1 MPRTPVSWARIAA
14 IFLRIVQ
21 QFRRDRRTLALMFTV
36 PVLVT
41 LLVGYVVRSSEASLS
56 VAVVEET
63 SNPASSFSPG
73 GELLTALAQAGSV
86 KAEGLP
92 RAEARERLDDGDV
105 QGIVYLNYAAQA
117 GTAVPKL
124 DVELVLEGTNPQDS
138 GAIVHAVQRGLLQ
151 VAVTGLGVS
160 LGLPELSPQELVSV
174 QVSYVYGGPE
184 FDFVDYE
191 APALIGFFAFFFVFL
206 LTAVSFLRERSSGT
220 LERLMAAPIRRG
232 EVVLGYMLGFG
243 FFALIQSL
251 AILMA
256 AVLILRIHY
265 EGDLLLVFLLAGI
278 ITVGSVNLGIFL
290 STFARN
296 ELQVI
301 QFVPVVLVPQGLLSG
316 VIWSVDSLPGWLQ
329 VISHCLPLT
338 YAIDALRNTMIEGQG
353 LADSGVYANVL
364 VMVAFAAFFVLLAS
378 RTVRQQ
384 VD

>member
-1 MPRTPVSWARIAA
+1 VSWARIVA

-36 PVLVT
+36 PVAVT

-56 VAVVEET
+56 VAVVDET
-63 SNPASSFSPG
+63 GGSTADFAPG
-73 GELLTALAQAGSV
+73 TELVAALKQAGAVGAEEMSRP
-86 KAEGLP
+86 KAQQQLN
-92 RAEARERLDDGDV
+92 DGDV
-105 QGIVYLNYAAQA
+105 QGVVYLGYAAQA
-117 GTAVPKL
+117 GAAPRKL

-138 GAIVHAVQRGLLQ
+138 GAIARAVQRGLLQ
-151 VAVTGLGVS
+151 VAVTGLGRS
-160 LGLPELSPQELVSV
+160 LGLPELTPQDLLAV
-174 QVSYVYGGPE
+174 QVSYVYGGPQ

-191 APALIGFFAFFFVFL
+191 APALIAFFAFFFVFL
-206 LTAVSFLRERSSGT
+206 LTAVSFLRERAGGT
-220 LERLMAAPIRRG
+220 LERLMAAPINRT

-243 FFALIQSL
+243 FFALLQSL
-251 AILMA
+251 AILLA

-265 EGDLLLVFLLAGI
+265 EGNLLLVFLLAGI

-329 VISHCLPLT
+329 VVSHCLPLT
-338 YAIDALRNTMIEGQG
+338 YAIDALRNTMIRGQG
-353 LADSGVYANVL
+353 LADSGVLPNAL
-364 VMVAFAAFFVLLAS
+364 VMVGFAALFVLLAS

>member
-1 MPRTPVSWARIAA
+1 VSWARIFA

-21 QFRRDRRTLALMFTV
+21 QFRRDRRTLVMMFTV

-41 LLVGYVVRSSEASLS
+41 LLVGYVVRGSEASLS
-56 VAVVEET
+56 VAVVEEVGDPT
-63 SNPASSFSPG
+63 SSFSPG
-73 GELLTALAQAGSV
+73 GELLTALEQAGSV
-86 KAEGLP
+86 KAEGLSQGE
-92 RAEARERLDDGDV
+92 AEERLDDGDV
-105 QGIVYLNYAAQA
+105 QGIVYLSYAVQA
-117 GTAVPKL
+117 GTAIPRL
-124 DVELVLEGTNPQDS
+124 EVELVLEGTNPQDS
-138 GAIVHAVQRGLLQ
+138 GAIVRAVQRGLLQ
-151 VAVTGLGVS
+151 VALTGLGAS
-160 LGLPELSPQELVSV
+160 LGLPDLSPEELVAV
-174 QVSYVYGGPE
+174 EVNYVYGGPE

-191 APALIGFFAFFFVFL
+191 APALIGFFAFFFVLL

-220 LERLMAAPIRRG
+220 LERLMAAPINRS

-265 EGDLLLVFLLAGI
+265 EGHLLLVFLIAAI
-278 ITVGSVNLGIFL
+278 ITVASVNLGIFL

-296 ELQVI
+296 ELQVM
-301 QFVPVVLVPQGLLSG
+301 QFVPIVLVPQGLLSG
-316 VIWSVDSLPGWLQ
+316 VIWSVDSLPDWLQ
-329 VISHCLPLT
+329 VIARCLPLT
-338 YAIDALRNTMIEGQG
+338 YAIDALRNTMIKGQG
-353 LADSGVYANVL
+353 LADSGVLGNVL

>member
-1 MPRTPVSWARIAA
+1 VSWARIIA

-21 QFRRDRRTLALMFTV
+21 QFRRDRRTLVLMFTV

-41 LLVGYVVRSSEASLS
+41 LLVGYVVRGSEASLS
-56 VAVVEET
+56 VAVVEEAVDPT
-63 SNPASSFSPG
+63 SSFSPG
-73 GELLTALAQAGSV
+73 GELLTALDQAGSV
-86 KAEGLP
+86 KAEGLS
-92 RAEARERLDDGDV
+92 RAEAEERLDDGEV
-105 QGIVYLNYAAQA
+105 QGIVYLSYAAQA
-117 GTAVPKL
+117 GTAIPKL

-138 GAIVHAVQRGLLQ
+138 GVIARAVQRGLLQ
-151 VAVTGLGVS
+151 VALTGLGAS
-160 LGLPELSPQELVSV
+160 LGLPELSPEQLVSV
-174 QVSYVYGGPE
+174 DVSYVYGGPE

-206 LTAVSFLRERSSGT
+206 LTAVSFLRERSGGT
-220 LERLMAAPIRRG
+220 LERLMAAPINRG

-265 EGDLLLVFLLAGI
+265 EGHLLLVFLIAGI
-278 ITVGSVNLGIFL
+278 ITVASVNLGIFL

-301 QFVPVVLVPQGLLSG
+301 QFVPIVLVPQGLLSG
-316 VIWSVDSLPGWLQ
+316 VIWSVDSLPDWLQ
-329 VISHCLPLT
+329 VISRCLPLT
-338 YAIDALRNTMIEGQG
+338 YAIDALRNTMIKGQG
-353 LADSGVYANVL
+353 LADSGVLGNVL

>member
-1 MPRTPVSWARIAA
+1 MSWARIIA

-36 PVLVT
+36 PVAVT
-41 LLVGYVVRSSEASLS
+41 LLVGYVVRSSEASLL
-56 VAVVEET
+56 VAVVDET
-63 SNPASSFSPG
+63 GGSTADFAPG
-73 GELLTALAQAGSV
+73 TELVAALKQAGSV
-86 KAEGLP
+86 RAEGMP
-92 RAEARERLDDGDV
+92 RSEAQERLDDGDV
-105 QGIVYLNYAAQA
+105 QGIVYVGYAAQA
-117 GTAVPKL
+117 GAAPRKL

-138 GAIVHAVQRGLLQ
+138 GAIARAVQRGLLQ
-151 VAVTGLGVS
+151 VAVTGLGIS
-160 LGLPELSPQELVSV
+160 LGLPELSPQDLLAV
-174 QVSYVYGGPE
+174 QVSYVYGGHE

-206 LTAVSFLRERSSGT
+206 LTAVSFLRERAGGT
-220 LERLMAAPIRRG
+220 LERLMAAPINRT

-243 FFALIQSL
+243 FFALLQSL
-251 AILMA
+251 TILLA

-265 EGDLLLVFLLAGI
+265 EGNLLLVFLLAGI

-329 VISHCLPLT
+329 VVSHCLPLT
-338 YAIDALRNTMIEGQG
+338 YAIDALRNTMIKGQG
-353 LADSGVYANVL
+353 LADSGVLPNAL
-364 VMVAFAAFFVLLAS
+364 VMVGFAALFVLLAS